1 MILDSSGLWED
12 SGSRICRSGS
22 WSGVGGLPRICLI
35 FEEDYEDDSGIWDDS
50 GSRSST
56 RGFADLAVGAGVD
69 EWVTTNQ
76 GFARR

>member
-1 MILDSSGLWED
+1 MA
-12 SGSRICRSGS
+12 
-22 WSGVGGLPRICLI
+22 I
-35 FEEDYEDDSGIWDDS
+35 FEDASGFWNDYDYEDDSGFWDDS